1 VAELASDR
9 YAMREVEY
17 ELSYLD
23 SQRDLLPAPAPVKPD
38 VLAFHAWAVNGAIAR
53 SPLSFARTGKSALAP
68 AAVQVTQEGYGVVQ
82 TGDLTLVNP
91 GSVAASEAE
100 AGALMA
106 SLIAQ
111 RPALAGRIQ
120 VVPIFEVPVSPS

>member
-9 YAMREVEY
+9 CAMREVEY

-91 GSVAASEAE
+91 GSVEASEAE